1 MTLRRKRIRIAD
13 FAARPKLD
21 RKLAAY
27 LSASV
32 SVGAVMSSE
41 AKAIVVS
48 NTTVR
53 PFGINGDVNIDF
65 NSDGQIDYQI
75 DHDRVTLPSGG
86 PTLDYLQIDKNDA
99 SSAANPYPIDNFHVF
114 PLNGTTSNSD
124 HGFITGAGPGES
136 GYYPSA
142 LLSGAQIGSLSDGW
156 DVYQEGTNFV
166 GSHKTIRPNRL
177 IDEDATQIDAVNP
190 SPPADSAGQIA
201 PFGSPGWVGLNGQT
215 RYLGM
220 RIDLND
226 AGHAGLNNDGS
237 QYWYGWIGVR
247 ITNEADATGEVTG
260 WGYENQIGTPILAG
274 QTGVLAGDYDGNG
287 KVDAG
292 DYVIW
297 RKNNGLTSGALYSQ
311 GDGTGDGKVT
321 QEDYNYWR
329 ANYGNATGAASGAG
343 FGAGTNAVPEPG
355 SLALSAA
362 SGLAVVGAYI
372 CRRIRGR

>member
-1 MTLRRKRIRIAD
+1 MRPWRKSEKTAGIAG
-13 FAARPKLD
+13 RVNLD

-27 LSASV
+27 LTASV
-32 SVGAVMSSE
+32 SIGAVMSSE

-48 NTTVR
+48 NSSVQ

-75 DHDRVTLPSGG
+75 DHDRVNLNGTN
-86 PTLDYLQIDKNDA
+86 LDYLQIDKNDA
-99 SSAANPYPIDNFHVF
+99 SSAVNPYPIDNFHVF
-114 PLNGTTSNSD
+114 PLNGTVSNSD

-142 LLSGAQIGSLSDGW
+142 LSSGAQIGPLSEGW
-156 DVYQEGTNFV
+156 DLYQEGTNFV

-177 IDEDATQIDAVNP
+177 IDEDATQIDAANP
-190 SPPADSAGQIA
+190 NPPAGSTGQIV
-201 PFGSPGWVGLNGQT
+201 PFGTPGWVGLNGQT

-247 ITNEADATGEVTG
+247 ITNEDDATGEVTG
-260 WGYENQIGTPILAG
+260 WGYDNQVGSSIAAG
-274 QTGVLAGDYDGNG
+274 QTGVLPGDYTGDG

-292 DYVIW
+292 DYIVW

-321 QEDYNYWR
+321 QEDYNVWR
-329 ANYGNATGAASGAG
+329 ANYGLSTGPGSGAG
-343 FGAGTNAVPEPG
+343 LMAGANAVPEPG
-355 SLALSAA
+355 SLLLSVGV
-362 SGLAVVGAYI
+362 GLAFIGAYI